1 MRSILAG
8 LVLAA
13 TAVAAQAQSGS
24 PSTPGATPPPD
35 ASRPNPSAQT
45 PAGGPAAP
53 GQPSTTERGSFIAP
67 VVDIRIQGEGIS
79 LPKGLGEPPEKPPAK

>member
-1 MRSILAG
+1 MRRILAG

-24 PSTPGATPPPD
+24 PSAPATPVPPD

-45 PAGGPAAP
+45 PAGGAAAP
-53 GQPSTTERGSFIAP
+53 GQPTTTERGSFIAP

-79 LPKGLGEPPEKPPAK
+79 LPKSLGEPEKPPAK